1 MSKKK
6 TEIKDENYYQISGWM
21 VKPDKLNLSGLE
33 LSVYAII
40 YGFSQARD
48 NCYHNGTTYLADF
61 TGATDRGVRKAIK
74 SLISKGLLVEKRE
87 SYQVY
92 SYVAVVPD
100 FDEYNQNKKTKREI
114 QEPSSSSDEQ
124 SSPADKNDQK
134 NDELSSADDELSSA
148 DDELSSADD
157 ELSSADGE
165 LSSAD
170 GELSSTHNIYNNLN
184 NIYTTKSTDK
194 NARYLFLSDCPNVN
208 ITLSQLRFLNRYY
221 ETKSVTRALQ
231 RLNKYIQ
238 DTGHTFKSHLDVL
251 EKWINEDMVKI

>member
-74 SLISKGLLVEKRE
+74 SLISKGLLIEKQE
-87 SYQVY
+87 SYQMY
-92 SYVAVVPD
+92 SYIAVVPD
-100 FDEYNQNKKTKREI
+100 FDEYNQNKKTKRGA
-114 QEPSSSSDEQ
+114 Q
-124 SSPADKNDQK
+124 
-134 NDELSSADDELSSA
+134 ELSSADDELCSA
-148 DDELSSADD
+148 GNNFEQINDELSSANE
-157 ELSSADGE
+157 ELSSAND
-165 LSSAD
+165 
-170 GELSSTHNIYNNLN
+170 ELSSTHNIYINNN
-184 NIYTTKSTDK
+184 NIYTKKLTNKCAPFVS
-194 NARYLFLSDCPNVN
+194 FSDCPNVK
-208 ITLSQLRFLNRYY
+208 ITLAELRFLNRYY
-221 ETKSVTRALQ
+221 ENKLVTRALQ

-238 DTGHTFKSHLDVL
+238 ETKHTFKSDFEVL
-251 EKWINEDMVKI
+251 EKWIEEDMAKA

>member
-21 VKPDKLNLSGLE
+21 VKSDKLNLSGLE

-74 SLISKGLLVEKRE
+74 SLISKGLLIEKQE
-87 SYQVY
+87 SYQMY
-92 SYVAVVPD
+92 SYIAVVPD
-100 FDEYNQNKKTKREI
+100 FDEYNQNKKTKRGA
-114 QEPSSSSDEQ
+114 Q
-124 SSPADKNDQK
+124 
-134 NDELSSADDELSSA
+134 ELSSPDDELCSA
-148 DDELSSADD
+148 GNNFEQKND

-165 LSSAD
+165 LSSAND
-170 GELSSTHNIYNNLN
+170 ELSSANDELSSTHNIYINNN
-184 NIYTTKSTDK
+184 NIYTKKLTNKC
-194 NARYLFLSDCPNVN
+194 APFVFFSDCPNVK
-208 ITLSQLRFLNRYY
+208 ITLAELRFLNRYY
-221 ETKSVTRALQ
+221 ENKLVTRALQ

-238 DTGHTFKSHLDVL
+238 ETKHTFKSDFEVL
-251 EKWINEDMVKI
+251 EKWIEEDMAKA

>member
-74 SLISKGLLVEKRE
+74 SLISKGLLIEKQE
-87 SYQVY
+87 SYQMY
-92 SYVAVVPD
+92 SYIAVVPD
-100 FDEYNQNKKTKREI
+100 FDEYNQNKKTKRGA
-114 QEPSSSSDEQ
+114 Q
-124 SSPADKNDQK
+124 
-134 NDELSSADDELSSA
+134 ELSSPDDELCSA
-148 DDELSSADD
+148 GNNFEQKND

-165 LSSAD
+165 LSSAND
-170 GELSSTHNIYNNLN
+170 ELSSTHNIYINNN
-184 NIYTTKSTDK
+184 NIYTKKLTNKC
-194 NARYLFLSDCPNVN
+194 APFVFFSDCPNVK
-208 ITLSQLRFLNRYY
+208 ITLAELRFLNRYY
-221 ETKSVTRALQ
+221 ENKLVTRALQ

-238 DTGHTFKSHLDVL
+238 ETKHTFKSDFEVL
-251 EKWINEDMVKI
+251 EKWIEEDMAKA

>member
-21 VKPDKLNLSGLE
+21 VKSDKLNLSGLE

-74 SLISKGLLVEKRE
+74 SLISKGLLIEKQE
-87 SYQVY
+87 SYQMY
-92 SYVAVVPD
+92 SYIAVVPD
-100 FDEYNQNKKTKREI
+100 FDEYNQNKKTKRGA
-114 QEPSSSSDEQ
+114 Q
-124 SSPADKNDQK
+124 
-134 NDELSSADDELSSA
+134 ELSSPDDELCSA
-148 DDELSSADD
+148 GNNFEQKND

-165 LSSAD
+165 LSSAND
-170 GELSSTHNIYNNLN
+170 ELSSTHNIYINNN
-184 NIYTTKSTDK
+184 NIYTKKLTNKCAPFVS
-194 NARYLFLSDCPNVN
+194 FSDCPNVK
-208 ITLSQLRFLNRYY
+208 ITLAELRFLNRYY
-221 ETKSVTRALQ
+221 ENKLVTRALQ

-238 DTGHTFKSHLDVL
+238 ETKHTFKSDFEVL
-251 EKWINEDMVKI
+251 EKWIEEDMAKA

>member
-21 VKPDKLNLSGLE
+21 VKSDKLNLSGLE

-74 SLISKGLLVEKRE
+74 SLISKGLLIEKQE
-87 SYQVY
+87 SYQMY
-92 SYVAVVPD
+92 SYIAVVPD
-100 FDEYNQNKKTKREI
+100 FDEYNQNKKTKRGA
-114 QEPSSSSDEQ
+114 Q
-124 SSPADKNDQK
+124 
-134 NDELSSADDELSSA
+134 ELSSPDDELCSA
-148 DDELSSADD
+148 GNNFEQKND

-165 LSSAD
+165 LSSAND
-170 GELSSTHNIYNNLN
+170 ELSSANGELSSANDELSSANDELSSTHNIYINNN
-184 NIYTTKSTDK
+184 NIYTKKLTNKC
-194 NARYLFLSDCPNVN
+194 APFVFFSDCPNVK
-208 ITLSQLRFLNRYY
+208 ITLAELRFLNRYY
-221 ETKSVTRALQ
+221 ENKLVTRALQ

-238 DTGHTFKSHLDVL
+238 ETKHTFKSDFEVL
-251 EKWINEDMVKI
+251 EKWIEEDMAKA

>member
-114 QEPSSSSDEQ
+114 QEPSSPSDEQ
-124 SSPADKNDQK
+124 SSPADKNDPK
-134 NDELSSADDELSSA
+134 N
-148 DDELSSADD
+148 D

-184 NIYTTKSTDK
+184 NIYTTKLTDK
-194 NARYLFLSDCPNVN
+194 KTRYLTLSDCPNVN

>member
-74 SLISKGLLVEKRE
+74 SLISKGLLIEKQE
-87 SYQVY
+87 SYQMY
-92 SYVAVVPD
+92 SYIAVVPD
-100 FDEYNQNKKTKREI
+100 FDEYNQNKKTKRGA
-114 QEPSSSSDEQ
+114 Q
-124 SSPADKNDQK
+124 
-134 NDELSSADDELSSA
+134 ELSSADDELCSA
-148 DDELSSADD
+148 GNNFEQINDELSSAND
-157 ELSSADGE
+157 
-165 LSSAD
+165 
-170 GELSSTHNIYNNLN
+170 ELSSTHNIYINNN
-184 NIYTTKSTDK
+184 NIYTKKLTNKCAS
-194 NARYLFLSDCPNVN
+194 FVSFSDCPNVK
-208 ITLSQLRFLNRYY
+208 ITLAELRFLNRYY
-221 ETKSVTRALQ
+221 ENKLVTRALQ

-238 DTGHTFKSHLDVL
+238 ETKHTFKSDFEVL
-251 EKWINEDMVKI
+251 EKWIEEDMAKA

>member
-74 SLISKGLLVEKRE
+74 SLISKGLLIEKQE
-87 SYQVY
+87 SYQMY
-92 SYVAVVPD
+92 SYIAVVPD
-100 FDEYNQNKKTKREI
+100 FDEYNQNKKTKRGA
-114 QEPSSSSDEQ
+114 QEL
-124 SSPADKNDQK
+124 SSPDDELCSAGNNFEQK
-134 NDELSSADDELSSA
+134 NDELSSAND
-148 DDELSSADD
+148 
-157 ELSSADGE
+157 
-165 LSSAD
+165 
-170 GELSSTHNIYNNLN
+170 ELSSTHNIYINNN
-184 NIYTTKSTDK
+184 NIYTKKLTNKCAPFVS
-194 NARYLFLSDCPNVN
+194 FSDCPNVK
-208 ITLSQLRFLNRYY
+208 ITLAELRFLNRYY
-221 ETKSVTRALQ
+221 ENKLVTRALQ

-238 DTGHTFKSHLDVL
+238 ETKHTFKSDFEVL
-251 EKWINEDMVKI
+251 EKWIEEDMAKA